1 MSTTRFS
8 SVPGFARGAA
18 VAALAIALGL
28 MAGCAK
34 TETKQS
40 VAKGGGAVGTAAP
53 AFALPDLEGRE
64 VKDSELRG
72 KVVILDFWATWCGPC
87 RMEVPHFVRLQSK
100 YRDQGL
106 QIVGLS
112 MDAGGARDVRPFV
125 DEYDVNYTMLI
136 ANDQTAQDYGGILG
150 IPTTFVI
157 DRKGTIVKKFIGY
170 TDPAVFEE
178 TIQPLLAQT
187 S

>member
-8 SVPGFARGAA
+8 KLLGLAFGAG
-18 VAALAIALGL
+18 VLSLALALALSG
-28 MAGCAK
+28 GCGKAP
-34 TETKQS
+34 ETT
-40 VAKGGGAVGTAAP
+40 AKGGGAVGTTAP

-64 VKDSELRG
+64 VKDTDLRG

-125 DEYDVNYTMLI
+125 DEHDVNYTMLI
-136 ANDQTAQDYGGILG
+136 ATDKTAQDYGGILG

-178 TIQPLLAQT
+178 AIAPLLAQAG
-187 S
+187 

>member
-8 SVPGFARGAA
+8 KIFGLALGAG
-18 VAALAIALGL
+18 VLSLALALALSG
-28 MAGCAK
+28 GCGKAP
-34 TETKQS
+34 ETTTS
-40 VAKGGGAVGTAAP
+40 KGGGAVGTTAP

-64 VKDSELRG
+64 VKDTDLRG

-87 RMEVPHFVRLQSK
+87 RLEVPHFVRLQSK

-125 DEYDVNYTMLI
+125 DEHDINYTMLI
-136 ANDQTAQDYGGILG
+136 ATDKTAQDYGGILG

-178 TIQPLLAQT
+178 AIAPLLAQA

>member
-8 SVPGFARGAA
+8 KIF
-18 VAALAIALGL
+18 ALACGAGVLSLVLALVLSG
-28 MAGCAK
+28 GCGKAP
-34 TETKQS
+34 ETTT
-40 VAKGGGAVGTAAP
+40 AKGGGAVGTTAP

-64 VKDSELRG
+64 VKDTDLRG

-125 DEYDVNYTMLI
+125 DEHDINYTMLI
-136 ANDQTAQDYGGILG
+136 ATDKTAQDFGGVLG

-170 TDPAVFEE
+170 TAPEVFEAA
-178 TIQPLLAQT
+178 IQPLLAQA

>member
-1 MSTTRFS
+1 MAI
-8 SVPGFARGAA
+8 V
-18 VAALAIALGL
+18 ALALLLGL
-28 MAGCAK
+28 AAGCGK
-34 TETKQS
+34 TTETTT
-40 VAKGGGAVGTAAP
+40 KGGGAVGTTAP

-64 VKDSELRG
+64 VKDTDLRG

-87 RMEVPHFVRLQSK
+87 RLEVPHFVRLQSK

-136 ANDQTAQDYGGILG
+136 ANDKTARDYGGIVG

-157 DRKGTIVKKFIGY
+157 DRKGTIVKKFVGVPP
-170 TDPAVFEE
+170 DPAVFEQ
-178 TIQPLLAQT
+178 TIQPLLAEAG
-187 S
+187 

>member
-8 SVPGFARGAA
+8 KIF
-18 VAALAIALGL
+18 ALACGAGVLSLVLALALSG
-28 MAGCAK
+28 GCGKAP
-34 TETKQS
+34 ETTT
-40 VAKGGGAVGTAAP
+40 AKGGGAVGTTAP

-64 VKDSELRG
+64 VKDTELRG

-125 DEYDVNYTMLI
+125 DEHDINYTMLI
-136 ANDQTAQDYGGILG
+136 ATDKTAQDFGGVLG

-170 TDPAVFEE
+170 TAPEVFEAA
-178 TIQPLLAQT
+178 IQPLLAQA